1 MCSFTFF
8 FYNYCSINFMCFSIT
23 NLFLQRNLLNITKL
37 ITHVT
42 MLDILI
48 FIFCLVFSIFF
59 FIVDDFFIHY
69 FTQWLLGC
77 LIRCVHKFFD
87 LHLGWPMLA

>member
-48 FIFCLVFSIFF
+48 FIFRLIFSILFL
-59 FIVDDFFIHY
+59 FIVDFFS
-69 FTQWLLGC
+69 LLYTMVIE
-77 LIRCVHKFFD
+77 LFN
-87 LHLGWPMLA
+87 